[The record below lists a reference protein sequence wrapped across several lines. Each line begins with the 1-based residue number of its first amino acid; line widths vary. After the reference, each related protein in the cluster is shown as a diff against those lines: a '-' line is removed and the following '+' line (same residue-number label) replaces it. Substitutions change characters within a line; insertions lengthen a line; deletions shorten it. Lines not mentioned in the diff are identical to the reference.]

1 MINARRLPGAAKP
14 AKSRVCNARPDLRPV
29 EWGGMPRRRG
39 DKPHITKH
47 LRTMTKGNRELGQ
60 FEKLIQYRYQRLAI
74 RCVGPPPRAI
84 FRVVGMESR
93 AFRQTSS
100 RQR

>member
-1 MINARRLPGAAKP
+1 
-14 AKSRVCNARPDLRPV
+14 V
-29 EWGGMPRRRG
+29 
-39 DKPHITKH
+39 
-47 LRTMTKGNRELGQ
+47 GQ
-60 FEKLIQYRYQRLAI
+60 FEKLTKYQYQRLAI
-74 RCVGPPPRAI
+74 RLRGAPATRD